1 MSDEV
6 LKTLPEAEQ
15 KALSLCGITDAR
27 QLAKISPQDL
37 HRELEQARS
46 IFQGDIPDSL
56 LDEAHLAELCT
67 AASQATS
74 TFPDTAEQ
82 ESEMLATDRI
92 RPNVT
97 VYGAQSQHR
106 DDEFFVRHQP
116 TESAFLKD
124 IKQTKDPVT
133 NLDPAK
139 AERGKS
145 MRFSTI
151 RCGHPVV
158 VYVGAFATVMLIPAA
173 LIVITLLW
181 QVVTQGNQL
190 PPERLGTGMA
200 VVLAI
205 LAFYFLMNFHARC
218 TVCHIHLF
226 SLRKYPRNKY
236 AFRIPLLGYSI
247 STALRVFFT
256 LKFTC
261 PACGTK
267 LKLAGHNKHHHHRGH
282 PHDLYGT
289 RRDHH
294 RTH

>member
-1 MSDEV
+1 MSDEF
-6 LKTLPEAEQ
+6 LQTLPEAEQ
-15 KALSLCGITDAR
+15 KALALCGITDAR
-27 QLAKISPQDL
+27 QLAKISPQAL
-37 HRELEQARS
+37 LQELEQARS

-82 ESEMLATDRI
+82 ESEMLATNRI

-97 VYGAQSQHR
+97 VYGVRPQQR
-106 DDEFFVRHQP
+106 DEEFYVRHQP

-158 VYVGAFATVMLIPAA
+158 VYVGAFATIMLIPAG
-173 LIVITLLW
+173 LIVLALLW
-181 QVVTQGNQL
+181 QVATHGNTL
-190 PPERLGTGMA
+190 PPERLGIGMA
-200 VVLAI
+200 IVMAI
-205 LAFYFLMNFHARC
+205 LAFYFLMNYHARC
-218 TVCHIHLF
+218 TVCHINIF

-247 STALRVFFT
+247 STALRIFFT
-256 LKFTC
+256 LKFSC

-267 LKLAGHNKHHHHRGH
+267 LKLSGRNSHHHKRQPHNLYASHHDHRSK
-282 PHDLYGT
+282 
-289 RRDHH
+289 R
-294 RTH
+294 

>member
-1 MSDEV
+1 MSDDV

-27 QLAKISPQDL
+27 QLAKISPQAL
-37 HRELEQARS
+37 HQELEQARS

-82 ESEMLATDRI
+82 ESEMLAAERI

-97 VYGAQSQHR
+97 VYGARPQQR
-106 DDEFFVRHQP
+106 DEEFFVRHQP

-158 VYVGAFATVMLIPAA
+158 VYVGAFATIMLIPAA

-181 QVVTQGNQL
+181 QVVTQGDQL
-190 PPERLGTGMA
+190 PPERLGIGMGI
-200 VVLAI
+200 VLVI

-218 TVCHIHLF
+218 TVCHIHIF
-226 SLRKYPRNKY
+226 SLRKFPRNKY

-247 STALRVFFT
+247 STALRIFFT
-256 LKFTC
+256 LKFSC

-267 LKLAGHNKHHHHRGH
+267 LKLGGHSRHRHHRSRE
-282 PHDLYGT
+282 DELYGT
-289 RRDHH
+289 RHH

>member
-1 MSDEV
+1 MSDEF
-6 LKTLPEAEQ
+6 LSTLPEAEQ

-27 QLAKISPQDL
+27 QLAKISPQAL
-37 HRELEQARS
+37 LQELEQARS

-82 ESEMLATDRI
+82 ESEMLATNRI
-92 RPNVT
+92 RSNVT
-97 VYGAQSQHR
+97 VYGARPQQR
-106 DDEFFVRHQP
+106 DEEFYVRHQP

-124 IKQTKDPVT
+124 IKQTKDLVT

-158 VYVGAFATVMLIPAA
+158 VYVGAFATIMLIPAG
-173 LIVITLLW
+173 LIVLALLW
-181 QVVTQGNQL
+181 QVVTHGNTL
-190 PPERLGTGMA
+190 PPERLGIGMA
-200 VVLAI
+200 IVMAI
-205 LAFYFLMNFHARC
+205 LAFYFLMNYHARC
-218 TVCHIHLF
+218 TVCHINIF

-247 STALRVFFT
+247 STALRIFFT
-256 LKFTC
+256 LKFSC

-267 LKLAGHNKHHHHRGH
+267 LRLSGRNSHHHKRQPHNLYASRHDHRSK
-282 PHDLYGT
+282 
-289 RRDHH
+289 R
-294 RTH
+294 

>member
-1 MSDEV
+1 MSDEF
-6 LKTLPEAEQ
+6 LSTLPEAEQ
-15 KALSLCGITDAR
+15 KALTLCGITDAR
-27 QLAKISPQDL
+27 QLAKISPQAL
-37 HRELEQARS
+37 RQELEQARS
-46 IFQGDIPDSL
+46 FFQGDIPDSL
-56 LDEAHLAELCT
+56 LDEAHLAELC
-67 AASQATS
+67 ANASQATS

-82 ESEMLATDRI
+82 ESEMLATNRI

-97 VYGAQSQHR
+97 VYGAQPQQR

-124 IKQTKDPVT
+124 IKQTKAPVT

-158 VYVGAFATVMLIPAA
+158 VYVGAFATIMLIPAA
-173 LIVITLLW
+173 LIVLVLLW
-181 QVVTQGNQL
+181 QVVTQGNTL

-200 VVLAI
+200 IVLVI
-205 LAFYFLMNFHARC
+205 LAFYFLMNYHARC
-218 TVCHIHLF
+218 TVCHIHIF

-256 LKFTC
+256 LKFSC

-267 LKLAGHNKHHHHRGH
+267 LKLGGHSRHRHHRSRENE
-282 PHDLYGT
+282 LYGT
-289 RRDHH
+289 RHH

>member
-1 MSDEV
+1 ME
-6 LKTLPEAEQ
+6 TLPEAEQ

-27 QLAKISPQDL
+27 QLAKISPQAL
-37 HRELEQARS
+37 LRELEQARS

-56 LDEAHLAELCT
+56 LNEARLAELC
-67 AASQATS
+67 AAAAQATS

-82 ESEMLATDRI
+82 ESEMLAAERV

-97 VYGAQSQHR
+97 VYGARPQHR
-106 DDEFFVRHQP
+106 DEDFFVRHQP

-124 IKQTKDPVT
+124 IKQTRDPVT
-133 NLDPAK
+133 NLDPAR

-158 VYVGAFATVMLIPAA
+158 VYVGAFATIMLIPAA

-181 QVVTQGNQL
+181 QVVTQGNTL
-190 PPERLGTGMA
+190 PPERLGIGMA
-200 VVLAI
+200 VVLVI

-218 TVCHIHLF
+218 TVCHIHIF

-256 LKFTC
+256 LKFSC

-267 LKLAGHNKHHHHRGH
+267 LKLAGHNKHHHHRSRENE
-282 PHDLYGT
+282 LYGV
-289 RRDHH
+289 RHNHH

>member
-1 MSDEV
+1 MSDEL

-27 QLAKISPQDL
+27 QLAKISPAAL
-37 HRELEQARS
+37 HQELEQARS
-46 IFQGDIPDSL
+46 FFQGDIPDSL
-56 LDEAHLAELCT
+56 LDEARLAEIC
-67 AASQATS
+67 AAAQTTS

-82 ESEMLATDRI
+82 ESEMLAADRI
-92 RPNVT
+92 RPNVM
-97 VYGAQSQHR
+97 VYGVQPQHR
-106 DDEFFVRHQP
+106 DEGFFVRHQP

-158 VYVGAFATVMLIPAA
+158 VYVGAFATIMLIPAA
-173 LIVITLLW
+173 LIVLTLLW
-181 QVVTQGNQL
+181 QVITRGNTL
-190 PPERLGTGMA
+190 PPERLGIGMV

-218 TVCHIHLF
+218 TVCHIHIF

-256 LKFTC
+256 LKFSC

-267 LKLAGHNKHHHHRGH
+267 LKLGGHNKHRHHRSRENE
-282 PHDLYGT
+282 LYGI
-289 RRDHH
+289 RRH

>member
-1 MSDEV
+1 MSDEF
-6 LKTLPEAEQ
+6 LSTLPEAEQ

-27 QLAKISPQDL
+27 QLAKISPQPL
-37 HRELEQARS
+37 LQELEQARS

-82 ESEMLATDRI
+82 ESEMLATNRI

-97 VYGAQSQHR
+97 VYGARPQQR
-106 DDEFFVRHQP
+106 DEEFYVRHQP

-124 IKQTKDPVT
+124 IKQTKDLVT

-158 VYVGAFATVMLIPAA
+158 VYVGAFATIMLIPAG
-173 LIVITLLW
+173 LIVLALLW
-181 QVVTQGNQL
+181 QVATHGNTL
-190 PPERLGTGMA
+190 PPERLGIGMA
-200 VVLAI
+200 IVMAI
-205 LAFYFLMNFHARC
+205 LAFYFLMNYHARC
-218 TVCHIHLF
+218 TVCHINIF

-247 STALRVFFT
+247 STALRIFFT
-256 LKFTC
+256 LKFSC

-267 LKLAGHNKHHHHRGH
+267 LRLSGRNSHHHKRQPHNLYASRHDHRSK
-282 PHDLYGT
+282 
-289 RRDHH
+289 R
-294 RTH
+294 

>member
-27 QLAKISPQDL
+27 QLAKISPQAL

-56 LDEAHLAELCT
+56 LDEAHLAELCA

-82 ESEMLATDRI
+82 ESEILAAERI

-97 VYGAQSQHR
+97 VYGARPQQR
-106 DDEFFVRHQP
+106 DEEFYVRHQP

-151 RCGHPVV
+151 RCGHPII
-158 VYVGAFATVMLIPAA
+158 VYVGAFVTIMLIPAG
-173 LIVITLLW
+173 LIVLALPW
-181 QVVTQGNQL
+181 QVVTHGNTL
-190 PPERLGTGMA
+190 PPERLGIGMA
-200 VVLAI
+200 IVMAI
-205 LAFYFLMNFHARC
+205 LAFYFLMNHHARC
-218 TVCHIHLF
+218 TVCHINIF

-247 STALRVFFT
+247 STALRIFFT
-256 LKFTC
+256 LKFSC

-267 LKLAGHNKHHHHRGH
+267 LKLSGRNSHHHKRQPHNLYASRHDHRSK
-282 PHDLYGT
+282 
-289 RRDHH
+289 R
-294 RTH
+294 

>member
-1 MSDEV
+1 MSDG
-6 LKTLPEAEQ
+6 LLSTLSEAEQ

-27 QLAKISPQDL
+27 QLAKISPQAL
-37 HRELEQARS
+37 RQELEQARS

-82 ESEMLATDRI
+82 ESEILAAERI

-97 VYGAQSQHR
+97 VYGARPQQGN
-106 DDEFFVRHQP
+106 DDFFVRHQP

-151 RCGHPVV
+151 RCGHPITI
-158 VYVGAFATVMLIPAA
+158 YVGAFATILLIPAG
-173 LIVITLLW
+173 LIVLALLW
-181 QVVTQGNQL
+181 QVVTQGSTL
-190 PPERLGTGMA
+190 PPERLGAGMG
-200 VVLAI
+200 VVLLI
-205 LAFYFLMNFHARC
+205 LVFYFIMNYHARC
-218 TVCHIHLF
+218 TVCHIHIF

-236 AFRIPLLGYSI
+236 AFRIPLLGYSL
-247 STALRVFFT
+247 STALRIFFT

-267 LKLAGHNKHHHHRGH
+267 LKLSGHNKHHHRRGH

-289 RRDHH
+289 RRH
-294 RTH
+294 RQ